1 MADKKKE
8 RKPLQEMSF
17 TELDYD
23 AIIEHALSLGGET
36 SIEAIAFLQ
45 KMEAEKVPFDEKMKA
60 ERREVLKGKK
70 KRRRDEN
77 TKKLIELDEP
87 LYTTDEIEKK
97 LNKITE
103 VPKYSF
109 LQLKQAYCEKYY
121 PSIIK
126 NAKKKDEPTFADKLA
141 AAMKKAQENAEK

>member
-1 MADKKKE
+1 MAKAKKSNW
-8 RKPLQEMSF
+8 REMTF

-23 AIIEHALSLGGET
+23 ALIEHALSLGGER

-45 KMEAEKVPFDEKMKA
+45 KMEAEKVPFNEEMKE
-60 ERREVLKGKK
+60 ERRKVLEKKK
-70 KRRRDEN
+70 KRKKDEKGEKFITLN
-77 TKKLIELDEP
+77 EP
-87 LYTTDEIEKK
+87 LYTADEIEEI

-109 LQLKQAYCEKYY
+109 LQLKQEYCNEYY

-126 NAKKKDEPTFADKLA
+126 HAKKKDGPTFADKLA
-141 AAMKKAQENAEK
+141 AAMEKAKEQAK